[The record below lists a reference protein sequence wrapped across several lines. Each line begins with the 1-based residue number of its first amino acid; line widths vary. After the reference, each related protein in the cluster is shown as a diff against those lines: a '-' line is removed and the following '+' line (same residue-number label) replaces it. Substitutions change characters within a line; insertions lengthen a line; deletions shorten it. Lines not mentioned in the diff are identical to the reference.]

1 MMYLAINVMEVQKD
15 LMLKDINQ
23 SLKFSRKELNLY
35 WHVGLLKVKVRRGPR
50 RLLLPARRII
60 SHFQIKMEE
69 SLFLTLK

>member
-1 MMYLAINVMEVQKD
+1 MMFLAINVMEVQKD
-15 LMLKDINQ
+15 LMLKDINL

-35 WHVGLLKVKVRRGPR
+35 WHVGLLKVKVRLEPR

-60 SHFQIKMEE
+60 SHFQIRMEE